1 MDETL
6 RAVLCPCC
14 GQLLCALEYTDNP
27 GRWHFTRD
35 SPELKHDH
43 AGLHMECGKCGRRV
57 AFVSTSGSPTPF
69 ELAPVQRCRQ
79 L

>member
-14 GQLLCALEYTDNP
+14 GKLLCALEFNDK
-27 GRWHFTRD
+27 GQRWHFTRD

-43 AGLHMECGKCGRRV
+43 AGLYMKCGKCGRRV
-57 AFVSTSGSPTPF
+57 AFASTSGATPF
-69 ELAPVQRCRQ
+69 ELGPVQGCEQ

>member
-1 MDETL
+1 MDETV

-14 GQLLCALEYTDNP
+14 GKLLCALECDVKRH
-27 GRWHFTRD
+27 RWHFTKD

-43 AGLHMECGKCGRRV
+43 AGLYMACGKCGRRV
-57 AFVSTSGSPTPF
+57 AFASTSGPTPF
-69 ELAPVQRCRQ
+69 ELAPVQDCEQ